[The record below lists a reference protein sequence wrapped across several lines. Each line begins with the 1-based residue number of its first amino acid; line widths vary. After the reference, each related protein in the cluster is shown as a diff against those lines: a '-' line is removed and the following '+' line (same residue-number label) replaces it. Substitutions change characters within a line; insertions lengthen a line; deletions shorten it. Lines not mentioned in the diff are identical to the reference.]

1 MASSLLGMGVD
12 LARRHRIA
20 VERLALRRLPLAIV
34 VLILFLATSLPI
46 ELYYYPGRLGPY
58 LAVYA
63 VELVV
68 SLAAWVA
75 ARRRRRQARAVATAW
90 AAAMALC
97 ICSYY
102 PLVDGDAAIA
112 IAALICLIAAMPAML
127 PFDARHQLAFA
138 SVAALGFFGI
148 VAWGVPAS
156 LPWPYLFVAYVA
168 VVVVCTI
175 GADSATRTR
184 WEAAEREASL
194 HHTQEH
200 LRLALARAE
209 AAVAMRSRLVANVSH
224 ELRTP
229 LNVIVGY
236 ADMMIDTPAD
246 APLVAE
252 TAGRVRAQAV
262 LLEALISDLLDMSRL
277 SAGRVDVT
285 IEEIDVEALLADVAD
300 RTRLLVRGRP
310 ITVAVECGV
319 ERCRTD
325 PRRLGQIL
333 TNLVTNAAKFTR
345 AGRITISARR
355 RGERVEFAVAD
366 TGCGIPPGMHDAIF
380 HAFEQVSP
388 SRDGTRG
395 IGLGLAIVQQLTDLL
410 GGTVSVT
417 SEVGMGATFTVSL
430 PAGGLGRGAGRR
442 TSPAQ
447 APGAVPSA
455 A

>member
-1 MASSLLGMGVD
+1 VELR
-12 LARRHRIA
+12 RRHRIA
-20 VERLALRRLPLAIV
+20 VERLALRRLPLAIM
-34 VLILFLATSLPI
+34 VLMLFLGASLPV

-63 VELVV
+63 AELAV

-112 IAALICLIAAMPAML
+112 IAALICLIAAMPAIL

-148 VAWGVPAS
+148 VVSGIPAS
-156 LPWPYLFVAYVA
+156 LPWPYLFIAYVA

-175 GADSATRTR
+175 GADSATRAR
-184 WEAAEREASL
+184 WEAAEREARL
-194 HHTQEH
+194 QHTQEH
-200 LRLALARAE
+200 LRLALGRAE

-236 ADMMIDTPAD
+236 ADMLIDTPED
-246 APLVAE
+246 ASMVAE
-252 TAGRVRAQAV
+252 TAGRIRAQAV
-262 LLEALISDLLDMSRL
+262 VLEALISDLLDMSRL
-277 SAGRVDVT
+277 AAGRVDVT
-285 IEEIDVEALLADVAD
+285 VEEIDVGGLLADVAE

-310 ITVAVECGV
+310 VTVAVECSV
-319 ERCRTD
+319 ERFRTD

-333 TNLVTNAAKFTR
+333 TNLVSNAAKFTR
-345 AGRITISARR
+345 AGRITISARP
-355 RGERVEFAVAD
+355 RGERVELTVAD
-366 TGCGIPPGMHDAIF
+366 TGSGIPAAMHDTIF

-395 IGLGLAIVQQLTDLL
+395 IGLGLAIVRQLTDLL
-410 GGTVSVT
+410 GGTVTVA
-417 SEVGMGATFTVSL
+417 SELGAGATFTVSL
-430 PAGGLGRGAGRR
+430 PDGSAARGPARKP
-442 TSPAQ
+442 SPGPAS
-447 APGAVPSA
+447 GVVPSA